1 MILVLGAL
9 GLVLLL
15 LPAAPAS
22 PPRRLPA
29 SEWAIVVFA
38 AIVVGA
44 LTVVVALVLAS
55 APVVGS
61 LLDAPGV
68 VDHCRG
74 VLAPLAPDPSV
85 LSWSAAVLSA
95 ILFARFVRGSCR
107 SRAKARRTRV
117 EPWLGEHRDEGD
129 YELVT
134 VPTRELIAF
143 GVPGRPPQVVVSSG
157 LVERLDSAETAA
169 VIAHEA
175 AHHRLRHSTHLA
187 LLAGIEH
194 AFGWFPPARHSSDV
208 ARAAIET
215 WADDAIGRDPS
226 TRHAIRT
233 ALAGM
238 TRRTWH
244 TDERLTRLRHR
255 VPLSDPIVR
264 FVSYAPVALIGIT
277 AIAILAGW
285 LTDAHHAVALGGP
298 CAH

>member
-9 GLVLLL
+9 GLVLVS
-15 LPAAPAS
+15 LPAAPAK

-29 SEWAIVVFA
+29 SEWAIVVLA
-38 AIVVGA
+38 ALVVGA

-74 VLAPLAPDPSV
+74 VLAPLAPDPTL

-95 ILFARFVRGSCR
+95 VLFARFARGGCR

-157 LVERLDSAETAA
+157 LVERLDSAQTAA

-194 AFGWFPPARHSSDV
+194 AFGWFPPARHSCDV

-244 TDERLTRLRHR
+244 TDERLTRLRRR